1 MKIGYARVST
11 QDQKLSLQLDALKGA
26 GCDRIYE
33 EKASGAKADRPE
45 LMKLLEHVRQGDTV
59 VIWKL
64 DRLGRSL
71 AHLVQLV
78 SDLEKQGVGL
88 ISLNDPIDTTTAQGR
103 LVFRI
108 FASLAEFER
117 EVIRERTNA
126 GLASARRR
134 GQTLGRKKGLS
145 QEAENKSRIA
155 ESLYKEGK
163 FTVQEIAK
171 QIGISKPTLYTYL
184 KHRGIVIG

>member
-1 MKIGYARVST
+1 
-11 QDQKLSLQLDALKGA
+11 
-26 GCDRIYE
+26 
-33 EKASGAKADRPE
+33 
-45 LMKLLEHVRQGDTV
+45 
-59 VIWKL
+59 
-64 DRLGRSL
+64 
-71 AHLVQLV
+71 
-78 SDLEKQGVGL
+78 
-88 ISLNDPIDTTTAQGR
+88 
-103 LVFRI
+103 VFRI

-163 FTVQEIAK
+163 FTVQEIAR

-184 KHRGIVIG
+184 KHRGIGINT

>member
-33 EKASGAKADRPE
+33 EKASGARTDRPE
-45 LMKLLEHVRQGDTV
+45 LLKLLEHVRQGDTV

-64 DRLGRSL
+64 DRLSRSM

-88 ISLNDPIDTTTAQGR
+88 ISLNDPIDTTTA
-103 LVFRI
+103 
-108 FASLAEFER
+108 
-117 EVIRERTNA
+117 
-126 GLASARRR
+126 
-134 GQTLGRKKGLS
+134 
-145 QEAENKSRIA
+145 
-155 ESLYKEGK
+155 
-163 FTVQEIAK
+163 
-171 QIGISKPTLYTYL
+171 
-184 KHRGIVIG
+184 